1 MVEWKLKAENFNQ
14 RFSREKP
21 ISVLVGTLCAQVI
34 FAFIISKLNIPDNVL
49 THFMYLPIFTAALVF
64 DYRIGILSGIIA
76 ELLIDVFNPSPFGL
90 TETHQ
95 IQASL
100 LRAIYFSSAGLVI
113 GLLKNIIAPKTNH
126 EAESTPISKN
136 YSLSSWEDFCEQ
148 VMNDL
153 NSNQIMKFRFILIEV
168 SNQNDLLASFGMDS
182 IKKLNDE
189 IILTVRRNFKNYQL
203 LQIRLNTFG
212 LVLFEIRQDIKKLS
226 TLLEEPIIINGIPLY
241 CEISM
246 GEASYPEGGQ
256 STEEILKNGFL
267 ALNEAKK
274 HQKPYQQYHSGL
286 SNAEIPVLLGQFQNA
301 IRNNEVD
308 FHYQPIVHAN
318 GEVCSLEA
326 LVRWNHPVKGLIPPD
341 HFITDLEFTRI
352 ANILTYYSLET
363 NIGRMEKIYRTG
375 FNLDI
380 AINISITNLFQVDFA
395 DRVIDLIHKHHFPA
409 HHLELEI
416 TERGFLAND
425 LQCIKNLQTL
435 IREGVKISIDDFG
448 VGFTSISNFQNKDI
462 SAIKIDKSF
471 VDDIHIN
478 KNNQTIIEGIIAI
491 AKSSHIAVI
500 AEGIEKKLEK
510 EKLLELGVD
519 CLQGYYISKPLDFK
533 TILKWLSKQSSTY
546 PQTKK

>member
-1 MVEWKLKAENFNQ
+1 MKVENFKK
-14 RFSREKP
+14 RFSKEKP
-21 ISVLVGTLCAQVI
+21 ISVLIGTLCAQVI
-34 FAFIISKLNIPDNVL
+34 FAFIISKSDIPDNVL
-49 THFMYLPIFTAALVF
+49 THLMYMPILVAALVF

-76 ELLIDVFNPSPFGL
+76 ELLIDVFNPSPLGL
-90 TETHQ
+90 AETHQ

-100 LRAIYFSSAGLVI
+100 LRIIYFGSAGLVI
-113 GLLKNIIAPKTNH
+113 GLLKNFIAPKTNQ
-126 EAESTPISKN
+126 EAEPATISKN

-148 VMNDL
+148 VTNDL
-153 NSNQIMKFRFILIEV
+153 NSIQIVKFRLILIEV

-189 IILTVRRNFKNYQL
+189 IILAVRRNFKNYQL

-212 LVLFEIRQDIKKLS
+212 LVLFEIRQDINKLS
-226 TLLEEPIIINGIPLY
+226 VLLEEPIIINGIPLY

-301 IRNNEVD
+301 IRNNEID
-308 FHYQPIVHAN
+308 FHYQPIVHAS

-341 HFITDLEFTRI
+341 HFIPDLEFTRI
-352 ANILTYYSLET
+352 ANFLTYYSLET
-363 NIGRMEKIYRTG
+363 NLGRMEKIYRAG

-395 DRVIDLIHKHHFPA
+395 SRVIDLVHKHHFPA

-416 TERGFLAND
+416 TERGFLAD
-425 LQCIKNLQTL
+425 DPQCKNNLQTL
-435 IREGVKISIDDFG
+435 IHEGVKISIDDFG

-462 SAIKIDKSF
+462 SSIKIDKSF
-471 VDDIHIN
+471 VDNIHIN
-478 KNNQTIIEGIIAI
+478 INNQAIVEGIIAI
-491 AKSSHIAVI
+491 AKSSRISVI
-500 AEGIEKKLEK
+500 AEGIEKKVEK

-519 CLQGYYISKPLDFK
+519 CLQGYYISKPLDYK
-533 TILKWLSKQSSTY
+533 TILKWLQKQNNNC

>member
-1 MVEWKLKAENFNQ
+1 M
-14 RFSREKP
+14 P
-21 ISVLVGTLCAQVI
+21 ILV
-34 FAFIISKLNIPDNVL
+34 
-49 THFMYLPIFTAALVF
+49 AALVF

-76 ELLIDVFNPSPFGL
+76 ELLIDVFNPSPLGL
-90 TETHQ
+90 AETHQ

-100 LRAIYFSSAGLVI
+100 LRIIYFGSAGLVI
-113 GLLKNIIAPKTNH
+113 GLLKNFIAPKTNQ
-126 EAESTPISKN
+126 EAEPATISKN

-148 VMNDL
+148 VTNDL
-153 NSNQIMKFRFILIEV
+153 NSIQIVKFRLILIEV

-189 IILTVRRNFKNYQL
+189 IILAVRRNFKNYQL

-212 LVLFEIRQDIKKLS
+212 LVLFEIRQDINKLS
-226 TLLEEPIIINGIPLY
+226 VLLEEPIIINGIPLY

-301 IRNNEVD
+301 IRNNEID
-308 FHYQPIVHAN
+308 FHYQPIVHAS

-341 HFITDLEFTRI
+341 HFIPDLEFTRI
-352 ANILTYYSLET
+352 ANFLTYYSLET
-363 NIGRMEKIYRTG
+363 NLGRMEKIYRAG

-395 DRVIDLIHKHHFPA
+395 SRVIDLVHKHHFPA

-416 TERGFLAND
+416 TERGFLAD
-425 LQCIKNLQTL
+425 DPQCKNNLQTL
-435 IREGVKISIDDFG
+435 IHEGVKISIDDFG

-462 SAIKIDKSF
+462 SSIKIDKSF
-471 VDDIHIN
+471 VDNIHIN
-478 KNNQTIIEGIIAI
+478 INNQAIVEGIIAI
-491 AKSSHIAVI
+491 AKSSRISVI
-500 AEGIEKKLEK
+500 AEGIEKKVEK

-519 CLQGYYISKPLDFK
+519 CLQGYYISKPLDYK
-533 TILKWLSKQSSTY
+533 TILKWLQKQNNTC